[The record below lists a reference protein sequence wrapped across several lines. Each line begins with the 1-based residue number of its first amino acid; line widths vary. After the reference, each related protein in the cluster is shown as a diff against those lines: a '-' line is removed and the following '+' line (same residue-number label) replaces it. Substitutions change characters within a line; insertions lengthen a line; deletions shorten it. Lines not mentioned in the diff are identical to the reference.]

1 VRWRIPAGC
10 HRHCHHITTPACL
23 RRLRKSARVVGK
35 RRVTRTRGDLIR
47 RNGVRPFGQSSVSSS
62 KNHCIQRGVYTLF
75 PPEILHLIHKQWYQ
89 ERLQEAAMEGLARAA
104 RHVSAHDE
112 GVYERLFQWIGSQ
125 FVSWGCAL
133 QRRSLSTRSAEKGC
147 CACP

>member
-1 VRWRIPAGC
+1 M
-10 HRHCHHITTPACL
+10 L
-23 RRLRKSARVVGK
+23 MNF
-35 RRVTRTRGDLIR
+35 RG
-47 RNGVRPFGQSSVSSS
+47 NGVRPFEQSSVSRSE
-62 KNHCIQRGVYTLF
+62 NHCILRGACTLF

-89 ERLQEAAMEGLARAA
+89 ERLQEAAMERLALAS

-133 QRRSLSTRSAEKGC
+133 QRCSLSTKSAEKGC